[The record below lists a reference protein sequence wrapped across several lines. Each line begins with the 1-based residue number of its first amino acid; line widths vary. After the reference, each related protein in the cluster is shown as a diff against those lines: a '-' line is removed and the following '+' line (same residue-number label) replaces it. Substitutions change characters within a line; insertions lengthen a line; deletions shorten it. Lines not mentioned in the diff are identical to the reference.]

1 MKKVKIEADGFF
13 GCLILVTLMALW
25 IMAIVEIIKQ
35 LIG

>member
-13 GCLILVTLMALW
+13 GCLIVISLMAIW
-25 IMAIVEIIKQ
+25 IMAIVEIVKQ